1 MATNSFP
8 FSRILIPYDGS
19 PSAVKALEWAAH
31 LARAGGAAVE
41 KITLLRVIGGG
52 YLARHVHNVDLRT
65 TRMNQV
71 DTWRRVR
78 QHYLEHE
85 IKPLLQGA
93 HNSLQD
99 RGLTAPI
106 ETRIAEG
113 KVGKE
118 IVRLAAEGGYDAI
131 VMGRRGLSSVK
142 ELFLGSVTREVLAL
156 GQNLTIFVAGPEAII
171 HPDCPVSPLLFPV
184 DGSEPSQTAVR
195 QGTALAQKFKDC
207 QPKLTLLHVIDFIF
221 LGAAYA
227 EGIDPLVKGGEKIL
241 AAGRRILEEAGLQG
255 MVIEKLLA
263 GAPSR
268 VIAAEAEEGQYALI
282 LMGARGLS
290 PLKQLILGS
299 VSHDVLH
306 HVSRAI
312 LGIVYP

>member
-8 FSRILIPYDGS
+8 FTRILIPYDGS

-31 LARAGGAAVE
+31 LARAGGEAVAQV
-41 KITLLRVIGGG
+41 TLLRVIGGA

-71 DTWRRVR
+71 DAWRRVR

-85 IKPLLQGA
+85 IKPLLQEA
-93 HNSLQD
+93 QTRLQD
-99 RGLTAPI
+99 QGLTAPI
-106 ETRIAEG
+106 DTCIAEG

-118 IVRLAAEGGYDAI
+118 IVRLAAAGAYEAI
-131 VMGRRGLSSVK
+131 VMGRRGLSPVK
-142 ELFLGSVTREVLAL
+142 ELFLGGVTREVLSL
-156 GQNLTIFVAGPEAII
+156 GQNLTIFVVGPETVI
-171 HPDCPVSPLLFPV
+171 HPECPISPLLLPV
-184 DGSEPSQTAVR
+184 DGSEPSRSAVR
-195 QGTALAQKFKDC
+195 QGAALAQKFKDC
-207 QPKLTLLHVIDFIF
+207 QPRLALLHVIDFIY
-221 LGAAYA
+221 LGAAFV
-227 EGIDPLVKGGEKIL
+227 EGMAPLIEGGEKIL
-241 AAGRRILEEAGLQG
+241 AAGHRILAEAGLQD
-255 MVIEKLLA
+255 MVMEKLLA

-268 VIAAEAEEGQYALI
+268 VIAAEAEEGQYTLI

-299 VSHDVLH
+299 VSQDVLH

>member
-8 FSRILIPYDGS
+8 FTRILIPYDGS

-31 LARAGGAAVE
+31 LARAGGEAVAQV
-41 KITLLRVIGGG
+41 TLLRVIGGA

-71 DTWRRVR
+71 DAWRRVR

-85 IKPLLQGA
+85 IKPLLQEA
-93 HNSLQD
+93 QTRLQD
-99 RGLTAPI
+99 QGLTAPI
-106 ETRIAEG
+106 DTCIAEG

-118 IVRLAAEGGYDAI
+118 IVRLAAAGAYDTI
-131 VMGRRGLSSVK
+131 VMGRRGLSPVK
-142 ELFLGSVTREVLAL
+142 ELFLGSVTREVLSL
-156 GQNLTIFVAGPEAII
+156 GQNLTIFVVGPETVI
-171 HPDCPVSPLLFPV
+171 HPDCPISPLLLPV
-184 DGSEPSQTAVR
+184 DGSEPSRTAVR
-195 QGTALAQKFKDC
+195 QGAALAQKFKDC
-207 QPKLTLLHVIDFIF
+207 QPRLTLLHVIDFIY
-221 LGAAYA
+221 LGAAFV
-227 EGIDPLVKGGEKIL
+227 EGMAPLIEGGEKIL
-241 AAGRRILEEAGLQG
+241 AAGRRVLAEAGLQD
-255 MVIEKLLA
+255 MVMEKLLA

-268 VIAAEAEEGQYALI
+268 VIAAEAEEGQYTLI

-299 VSHDVLH
+299 VSQDVLH
-306 HVSRAI
+306 RVSRAI